1 MTAWLTAHVQACER
15 ALRRL
20 RAQPVGSLLSVLVIG
35 IAISLP
41 LGLYLLFTNISAAA
55 SRVNTDP
62 NFNVYMS
69 LDAGEVDVRELERRI
84 KALPNAGSVRFI
96 SKDAALADMKRVPS
110 LKDLMTSL
118 DGNPLP
124 HAFSIR
130 PSGAG
135 AETLATLRG
144 ELNRLPKVD
153 RVVMDFEWAEKLRRF
168 ATFAERLVML
178 IGLVLGLAVVFVTG
192 NTIRLQILTQ
202 RDEIEVSQLI
212 GATRRFVRRPF
223 LYFGAAQGLLA
234 GTVAVGFISVLVSWV
249 GKELL
254 ALTASYG
261 SEFALQAPGFETI
274 LLVICLSAF
283 LGWLGALLSVAM
295 YLYRSR

>member
-1 MTAWLTAHVQACER
+1 MTAWLTAHAQACAR

-20 RAQPVGSLLSVLVIG
+20 SSQPVGSLLSVLVIG

-41 LGLYLLFTNISAAA
+41 LGLYLLFTNVSAAA

-69 LDAGEVDVRELERRI
+69 LDAGEADVRELERRI
-84 KALPNAGSVRFI
+84 KTMPNLASVRFI

-110 LKDLMTSL
+110 LKDLMASL
-118 DGNPLP
+118 EGNPLP

-130 PSGAG
+130 PTSTDP
-135 AETLATLRG
+135 ESLATLRG

-168 ATFAERLVML
+168 ANFAERLVML

-202 RDEIEVSQLI
+202 REEIEVSQLI

-223 LYFGAAQGLLA
+223 LYYGAAQGLLA
-234 GTVAVGFISVLVSWV
+234 GTVAVIFISVLVSWV
-249 GKELL
+249 GRELL

-261 SEFALQAPGFETI
+261 SEFALQAPGLELM
-274 LLVICLSAF
+274 LLVICVSAL

-295 YLYRSR
+295 YLYRAR